1 MKFVAHDYQ
10 KFVIDYIVEHPIA
23 AVILQMGLGKTVC
36 TLSAIDRLL
45 KMGEVKKVLII
56 APLRVA
62 KVTWPDEI
70 QKWDEL
76 RHLKYSL
83 VAGTRKERVDALKK
97 EAVIYIINRENLD
110 WLVELKGHKFDYDM
124 VVIDELS
131 SFKNWSS
138 KRFKAFMRV
147 RPFVKR
153 VVGLTGS
160 PCGGSYESLYG
171 EYKCLDMGER
181 LGRYIGAFRR
191 KYFEPAWQCGNVVY
205 KYNLLPGADKAIQK
219 KIADITI
226 SMKSI
231 DHIKM
236 PDLFVNDYKVYM
248 SKKEEELYKDLKRHM
263 IVSIDEEAVTA
274 VNAASLSNKLC
285 QMANGTIYSEDKS
298 VINIHNRKL
307 DALEDII
314 EAADGP
320 LLVAYWYKHDKQKI
334 ISKLE
339 ELKVNFRVI
348 ESEEDIRSWNKNEI
362 AVGLI
367 HPLSCG
373 HGLNLQGAGDTI
385 VWYSIPWSLEAYE
398 QTVARL
404 YRQGQKS
411 SKVVVIH
418 LVTAGTI
425 DEQIVKSLNDKSMDQ
440 NSLIDAVKA
449 SL

>member
-45 KMGEVKKVLII
+45 KAGEVKKVLII

-70 QKWDEL
+70 NKWDEL
-76 RHLKYSL
+76 NHLKFSL
-83 VAGTRKERVDALKK
+83 VAGTRKERLDGLKK
-97 EAVIYIINRENLD
+97 EADIYIINRENLD

-131 SFKNWSS
+131 SFKNWAS
-138 KRFKAFMRV
+138 KRFKAFMKV

-160 PCGGSYESLYG
+160 PSSNGYENLFA

-181 LGRYIGAFRR
+181 LGRYIGAYRR
-191 KYFEPAWQCGNVVY
+191 RYFEPAWQCGNIVY
-205 KYNLLPGADKAIQK
+205 KYNLLPGAGRAIQK

-248 SKKEEELYKDLKRHM
+248 SKKEEELYKNLKRHM
-263 IVSIDEEAVTA
+263 IVSVDEEAITA
-274 VNAASLSNKLC
+274 VNTASLSNKLC

-298 VINIHNRKL
+298 IINIHNRKL

-334 ISKLE
+334 IKRFE
-339 ELKVNFRVI
+339 DLKANYRTI
-348 ESEEDIRSWNKNEI
+348 ESEEDIRRWNKKEI
-362 AVGLI
+362 DVGLI
-367 HPLSCG
+367 HPAQCG
-373 HGLNLQGAGDTI
+373 HGVNLQEAGDTI
-385 VWYSIPWSLEAYE
+385 VWYSIPWSLELYE
-398 QTVARL
+398 QTCARI

-418 LVTAGTI
+418 LVTVGTI

-449 SL
+449 NL